1 MIKHSV
7 AGRMRRW
14 SDVAELLHPPVSHD
28 RSGSPPTDPPLRP
41 SNLSIGIAAVFVVG
55 ISTAWTIGLP
65 ALGVEI
71 PPTTAEFVHGAANT
85 LLQVV
90 AALALFRGARLLS
103 GRRRVA
109 WLLITLGPAIG
120 AISAAIWTISVA
132 RTGHHPQHPF
142 VDLLFLA
149 SLAATTIGVA
159 TLPPTPQRSRRIR
172 WVDSAIV
179 MLAAVSVVWV
189 TPVSPGSITEV
200 ATITLVG
207 ATTVVSIAV
216 ALGSL
221 ARCRPDQHGEVVL
234 ITGGL
239 VAAGFGVLLYL
250 SAGDQYPMTARLGD
264 TLFIVSFVLA
274 GAAGL
279 RLASPP
285 AAQRRR
291 GTDRRGRW
299 IALPEVA
306 TLVTL
311 TAISLH
317 EHFHDDGSLAVSFA
331 VGLIAVGLALLR
343 LGQLGK
349 EQRHLSQLLHDS
361 ADRLYREART
371 DNLTGLGNRLALE
384 EHLATRLA
392 RRARRPEAERSTL
405 TVLFIDVDHFKRFN
419 DALGHAVGDGLL
431 GQVALRITE
440 AVGARGYRIG
450 GDEFVAV
457 VEGLTPQQTTSLAE
471 RVVASFDAPV
481 VVGDH
486 EMSCSISVG
495 VAESDPDDDATAET
509 VLRRADLALYRAKEL
524 GRAGWCAYSA
534 ALQRRAEHRTQ
545 LRQGLR
551 RAAGLGELEVRFQPM
566 ADLRTHATVG
576 VTASLSWDSPD
587 HGVMRRDDV
596 AVIAAEGGLLG
607 ATIGVLFGEIR
618 RTLHLTSP
626 SGDGHAVPL
635 WVGTRL
641 TLAELL
647 HPATT
652 ELIIATVADPGID
665 PARLHVD
672 ITEDTVVDD
681 AALEVIAGVRQLGV
695 HVTVDRFGTGP
706 SSLLRLS
713 HYPAT
718 TIRVDG
724 SFVEGVGRRRD
735 DTAILTA
742 VSGLASDLHLELS
755 ADGIDEEFQSTYL
768 EGLGFST
775 GSGRLFGEAA
785 LRSEMFDDHGRLRS
799 STRSLAPGL
808 AR

>member
-1 MIKHSV
+1 MADLAHPTV
-7 AGRMRRW
+7 LHAA
-14 SDVAELLHPPVSHD
+14 SDISATD
-28 RSGSPPTDPPLRP
+28 RPLRP
-41 SNLSIGIAAVFVVG
+41 SDLSIAIAALGAVG
-55 ISTAWTIGLP
+55 LSTAWTVGLP

-85 LLQVV
+85 LIQVA
-90 AALALFRGARLLS
+90 AALALLRGTRLLS

-109 WLLITLGPAIG
+109 WLFITLGPAIG
-120 AISAAIWTISVA
+120 ALSAAIWSISVA
-132 RTGHHPQHPF
+132 RTGDHPQHPF
-142 VDLLFLA
+142 VDLLFVA
-149 SLAATTIGVA
+149 SLAAITIGVA
-159 TLPPTPQRSRRIR
+159 ALPPTPQRSLRIR

-179 MLAAVSVVWV
+179 MLAAVTVVWV
-189 TPVSPGSITEV
+189 APVSPGSITEV
-200 ATITLVG
+200 ATVTMVG
-207 ATTVVSIAV
+207 AATVLCIAV

-221 ARCRPDQHGEVVL
+221 ARCRPDRQGEVGL
-234 ITGGL
+234 ITGAL
-239 VAAGFGVLLYL
+239 VAAGFGVLQYL
-250 SAGDQYPMTARLGD
+250 SAGDQYPMAARLGD
-264 TLFIVSFVLA
+264 ALFIVSFVLA

-279 RLASPP
+279 RLTSPP

-291 GTDRRGRW
+291 GSDRRGRW

-306 TLVTL
+306 TIVTL
-311 TAISLH
+311 VAISIH
-317 EHFHDDGSLAVSFA
+317 EQRGDGSLAVSFT
-331 VGLIAVGLALLR
+331 VGLVAVGLALLR
-343 LGQLGK
+343 LAQLGK

-371 DNLTGLGNRLALE
+371 DGLTGLGNRLALE

-392 RRARRPEAERSTL
+392 RRARLPEAERSTL
-405 TVLFIDVDHFKRFN
+405 V
-419 DALGHAVGDGLL
+419 
-431 GQVALRITE
+431 
-440 AVGARGYRIG
+440 
-450 GDEFVAV
+450 
-457 VEGLTPQQTTSLAE
+457 
-471 RVVASFDAPV
+471 VVASFDPPV

-495 VAESDPDDDATAET
+495 VAESDPDDDATAEA

-524 GRAGWCAYSA
+524 GRAGWCAYSP
-534 ALQRRAEHRTQ
+534 ALRRRAEHRTQ

-566 ADLRTHATVG
+566 ADLRTHTTVG

-596 AVIAAEGGLLG
+596 ARIAAEGGLLG
-607 ATIGVLFGEIR
+607 ATIGALFGEIR
-618 RTLHLTSP
+618 RTLHLTNRP
-626 SGDGHAVPL
+626 EAIGHAVPL

-665 PARLHVD
+665 PAQLHLD

-713 HYPAT
+713 HYPAR

-724 SFVEGVGRRRD
+724 SFVEGVGRRRN

-742 VSGLASDLHLELS
+742 VAGLASDLQLELS

-768 EGLGFST
+768 EGLGFRT
-775 GSGRLFGEAA
+775 GSGRLFGEAVPCGE
-785 LRSEMFDDHGRLRS
+785 LFDDQGRLRS
-799 STRSLAPGL
+799 PSPALAPGL

>member
-1 MIKHSV
+1 MADLVHPTV
-7 AGRMRRW
+7 FHAA
-14 SDVAELLHPPVSHD
+14 SDVPA
-28 RSGSPPTDPPLRP
+28 TDQPLRP
-41 SNLSIGIAAVFVVG
+41 SDLSIAIAALGVIG
-55 ISTAWTIGLP
+55 LSTAWTVGLP

-71 PPTTAEFVHGAANT
+71 PPTTAEAVHGTANT
-85 LLQVV
+85 LMQV
-90 AALALFRGARLLS
+90 AAAVALLRGIRLLS

-120 AISAAIWTISVA
+120 ALSAAIWSISVA
-132 RTGHHPQHPF
+132 RTGDHPQHPF

-149 SLAATTIGVA
+149 SLAVTTIGVA
-159 TLPPTPQRSRRIR
+159 ALPPTPQRSRRIR

-179 MLAAVSVVWV
+179 MLAAVTVVWV
-189 TPVSPGSITEV
+189 APISPSSIADV
-200 ATITLVG
+200 ATITVVG
-207 ATTVVSIAV
+207 AATALSIAV
-216 ALGSL
+216 ALGAL
-221 ARCRPDQHGEVVL
+221 ARCRPDRQGEVGL
-234 ITGGL
+234 ITGAL
-239 VAAGFGVLLYL
+239 VTAGFGVLLYL
-250 SAGDQYPMTARLGD
+250 SAGDQYPMTARLSD
-264 TLFIVSFVLA
+264 ALFIVSFVLA

-285 AAQRRR
+285 ATQRRR
-291 GTDRRGRW
+291 GTDRRARW
-299 IALPEVA
+299 IALPEMA
-306 TLVTL
+306 TIITLV
-311 TAISLH
+311 AISLH
-317 EHFHDDGSLAVSFA
+317 EQRGDGSLAVSFT

-343 LGQLGK
+343 LAQLGT
-349 EQRHLSQLLHDS
+349 EQRRLSLLLHDS

-371 DNLTGLGNRLALE
+371 DGLTDLGNRLALE
-384 EHLATRLA
+384 EHLTTRLA
-392 RRARRPEAERSTL
+392 RRARLPEGERSTL
-405 TVLFIDVDHFKRFN
+405 VVLFVDVDHFKRFN
-419 DALGHAVGDGLL
+419 DALGHTVGDGLL
-431 GQVALRITE
+431 RQVACRLTE

-457 VEGLTPQQTTSLAE
+457 VEGLNPQQTTALAE
-471 RVVASFDAPV
+471 RLVASFDAPV

-486 EMSCSISVG
+486 EMSSSISVG
-495 VAESDPDDDATAET
+495 VTTSDPDDDATAEA

-524 GRAGWCAYSA
+524 GRAGWCAYSP
-534 ALQRRAEHRTQ
+534 ALRRRAEHRTQ

-587 HGVMRRDDV
+587 HGVMRCDDV
-596 AVIAAEGGLLG
+596 ARIAAEGGLLG
-607 ATIGVLFGEIR
+607 ATIGVLFGQIR
-618 RTLHLTSP
+618 RALHVTNRSDDV
-626 SGDGHAVPL
+626 GYAAPL

-641 TLAELL
+641 TLAELV

-652 ELIIATVADPGID
+652 ELIIATVSDPGID
-665 PARLHVD
+665 PARLHLD

-718 TIRVDG
+718 TIRVDR

-742 VSGLASDLHLELS
+742 VAGLASDLQLELS
-755 ADGIDEEFQSTYL
+755 ADGIDEEFQATYL
-768 EGLGFST
+768 EGLGFMT
-775 GSGRLFGEAA
+775 GSGRLFGEAVPRGE
-785 LRSEMFDDHGRLRS
+785 LFDDEGRLRS
-799 STRSLAPGL
+799 SSPSLEPGL